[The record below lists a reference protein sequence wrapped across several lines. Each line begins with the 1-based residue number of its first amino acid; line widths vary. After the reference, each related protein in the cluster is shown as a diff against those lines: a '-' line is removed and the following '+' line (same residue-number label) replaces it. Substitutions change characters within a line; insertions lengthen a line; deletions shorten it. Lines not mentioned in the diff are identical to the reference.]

1 MLCRFNHAPSEPNLG
16 GQFTPCL
23 RRTPCY
29 DWQMRALVTGG
40 SGRVGS
46 AIAKRLGEAGW
57 SVLAA
62 GRHQMPFAAQS
73 VLLGGSVRVGL
84 EDSLYIERGKL
95 AASNAEQVRKVRQII
110 ESLGYDIATAQDVRE
125 WLGLKGAH
133 AVGF

>member
-1 MLCRFNHAPSEPNLG
+1 MK
-16 GQFTPCL
+16 
-23 RRTPCY
+23 RTA
-29 DWQMRALVTGG
+29 D
-40 SGRVGS
+40 
-46 AIAKRLGEAGW
+46 RLFGEDYLW

-110 ESLGYDIATAQDVRE
+110 ESLGHDIATAQDVRE